1 MYTDFWLYLVS
12 KLLGNSLFKLCPH
25 LLLHV
30 GHVANTCIIARR
42 GGHGGLRYCG
52 IGLFSCVILIILI
65 LRYHLALRYAV
76 FHHFA

>member
-30 GHVANTCIIARR
+30 GRVANTCIIARR

-52 IGLFSCVILIILI
+52 IGLFFMQYFGNFDFAVSSCS
-65 LRYHLALRYAV
+65 AV
-76 FHHFA
+76 CGFSPF